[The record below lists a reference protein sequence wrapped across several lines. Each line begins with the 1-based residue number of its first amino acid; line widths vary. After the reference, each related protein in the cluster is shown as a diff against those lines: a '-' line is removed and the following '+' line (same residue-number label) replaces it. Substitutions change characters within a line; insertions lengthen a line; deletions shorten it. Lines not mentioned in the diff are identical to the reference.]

1 MKNPFQYGREL
12 GTDSLVDRQEEVT
25 EVINTI
31 TEANKLF
38 LVGPRRYGKTSIL
51 AAAGGAR

>member
-1 MKNPFQYGREL
+1 MRNPFQYGREL